1 MSIESRRHQYGTVF
15 LHWQIQELL
24 GNGSGGK
31 TAVFRLKRIDSSRGQ
46 SALKVIN
53 LIEERGNFDSRPEF
67 LKEEYE
73 AVRKECMDKA
83 LEEVWMM
90 DDFQGNTNIVDYLDH
105 QFVDWTDES
114 GFGCDML
121 IRMELLKDL
130 RSELQ
135 SGKVYTQAEIV
146 RIGCDICKALVL
158 CHRKGILHRDIK
170 PENIFINRNGDY
182 KLGDFGISRIIG
194 STPMSMASTGIGTPE
209 YAAPEQ
215 ISGKYDK
222 RVDIYSLGLVLYEL
236 SNRSRLPFA
245 KSSYIRPDDV
255 NRRMAGAPLPPPCGV
270 NQELADIILRACAY
284 KCEQRYQTAEEF
296 LAALSTLSSSATPEG
311 LGKTNYDTANVV
323 SYATVPALNDN
334 RPSNISFTTQP
345 AVESATP
352 ARGTYETVPA
362 EGSAALASARMKDVS
377 ASPSPHTKSQVS
389 EPMPKKQA
397 AISEDTTQKTVP
409 IALSELKKAAAQ
421 GDAAAQYQLGHAY
434 AWGEG
439 AERNNEEAVKWYRL
453 SADQGYPN
461 AQDALGYCYEV
472 GKGVAKDTKEALK
485 WYNLA
490 AAQNYAPAQKALGS
504 YYYND
509 FHNRD
514 YSQAAKWFTLAA
526 EQGNRYAIFCLAE
539 CYFYGRGVEKN
550 NITALQLAHQA
561 KADGHAKADNLI
573 YTISRDDPSAAHQ
586 FKKWLQAQEKLVSQ
600 VDGTCIPL
608 LRTPNTPDEQFELGN
623 RYFMGDGVEQ
633 NYGQAVQLFELAAR
647 ADHAWAQYSLG
658 FCYSYGLGVSQDHKQ
673 AVSLFQKA
681 SAKNI
686 PWAQNELGKCY
697 YNGWGVEQDRS
708 EAVKLYRR
716 AAEQGDVSAQYN
728 LGCCF
733 YLGEGILQNDDYAAI
748 WFKKAAEQGLS
759 EAQYLLGNIH
769 CSKAGPSFSKY
780 PKETIEAMK
789 WYQLAKNQGHEQATA
804 RYAEILNRA
813 PSSTLELLAKAGF
826 AKE

>member
-67 LKEEYE
+67 LKDEYK

-146 RIGCDICKALVL
+146 RVGCDICKALVL

-255 NRRMAGAPLPPPCGV
+255 NRRMAGASLPPPCGV
-270 NQELADIILRACAY
+270 NHELATIILRACAY

-296 LAALSTLSSSATPEG
+296 LTALSTLSSSTTPEG
-311 LGKTNYDTANVV
+311 LEKTNYGTATEV
-323 SYATVPALNDN
+323 SYVTVPALNDN
-334 RPSNISFTTQP
+334 RLSNIAFNTQP
-345 AVESATP
+345 AVASATP
-352 ARGTYETVPA
+352 AMGTYETVPA
-362 EGSAALASARMKDVS
+362 EGSAALASARMKDAS
-377 ASPSPHTKSQVS
+377 GSPSPHTKSQVS
-389 EPMPKKQA
+389 EPMPKKQV
-397 AISEDTTQKTVP
+397 AISEDTTPKTVP

-421 GDAAAQYQLGHAY
+421 GDVAAQYQLGHAY

-439 AERNNEEAVKWYRL
+439 AMRDNVEAVKWYKL
-453 SADQGYPN
+453 SAEQNYVK
-461 AQDALGYCYEV
+461 AQEALGYCYMV
-472 GKGVAKDTKEALK
+472 AKGVAKDEREALK
-485 WYNLA
+485 WYEKA
-490 AAQNYAPAQKALGS
+490 AAQGS
-504 YYYND
+504 ESAKKSILRYYLD
-509 FHNRD
+509 ISNRD
-514 YSQAAKWFTLAA
+514 KPGALRWLAIAADEGNADAMYYLAERYYRGKGTPKDPLAA
-526 EQGNRYAIFCLAE
+526 LKLLDSAKRKDHWRARSLFNEIAKC
-539 CYFYGRGVEKN
+539 EKD
-550 NITALQLAHQA
+550 ALQ
-561 KADGHAKADNLI
+561 
-573 YTISRDDPSAAHQ
+573 Q
-586 FKKWLQAQEKLVSQ
+586 FQEWCKAQEKISI
-600 VDGTCIPL
+600 D
-608 LRTPNTPDEQFELGN
+608 NTNLTSSMRILQSPDEQFELGK
-623 RYFMGDGVEQ
+623 RYFEGNGVQQ
-633 NYGQAVQLFELAAR
+633 NYENAAQLFRLAAND
-647 ADHAWAQYSLG
+647 DHTEAQYMLG
-658 FCYSYGLGVSQDHKQ
+658 VCYCYGLGISPDHIQ
-673 AVSLFQKA
+673 AAVLFQKA
-681 SAKNI
+681 CGLPGSEY
-686 PWAQNELGKCY
+686 ELGNCF
-697 YNGWGVEQDRS
+697 YNGWGLEEDRAK
-708 EAVKLYRR
+708 AVIHYR
-716 AAEQGDVSAQYN
+716 
-728 LGCCF
+728 
-733 YLGEGILQNDDYAAI
+733 
-748 WFKKAAEQGLS
+748 KAAEQGEVRAQHALGLCCAFGEGIPRNDEHAVMWFRKAAEQGYS
-759 EAQYLLGNIH
+759 EAQYQLGNIH
-769 CSKAGPSFSKY
+769 RNKAGVSYSQHPE
-780 PKETIEAMK
+780 ETVQAMK
-789 WYQLAKNQGHEQATA
+789 WYKLAMDQGHTKASE
-804 RYAEILNRA
+804 RYTDVLKWVT
-813 PSSTLELLAKAGF
+813 PSTLEILKKAGIQ
-826 AKE
+826 